1 MRFRGICSSG
11 PQISYLLA
19 AGQLLEIIFTFFT
32 LNVLCEAEEEPMLP
46 EDEEPLEAELPL
58 GLVLVLALP
67 LGLVLELPL
76 GLELALSPAPLPS
89 EPLIRT

>member
-58 GLVLVLALP
+58 GLVLVLP

>member
-58 GLVLVLALP
+58 GLVLALP